1 MADRTT
7 EEIRALGKAAG
18 LNINDQDLREVTF
31 VLNSILTSLE
41 KVNVPG
47 LNEIEPLSIPIQE
60 QSKVIESGEQNIF
73 LTCNQFLTQ

>member
-41 KVNVPG
+41 KVNCLV
-47 LNEIEPLSIPIQE
+47 SM
-60 QSKVIESGEQNIF
+60 F
-73 LTCNQFLTQ
+73 LVQMVHMIYINYSPMIT